1 MRIRFWGVRGSIAVS
16 GSRYNATGG
25 NTSCVELTHEGH
37 RLVLDAGTG
46 LRALGEHLGFS
57 PQELA
62 ICFSHVHWDHIQGFP
77 FFAPGFHPG
86 SELTLIGASTRA
98 GDLRM
103 ALEQQMLPPQ
113 FPITLRQVQAKLHF
127 RDAIPGELLQHGPF
141 SVLPLWLDHP
151 DPVLAFRV
159 EAGGRSVVYATDH
172 EHAGA
177 ITPELVELARDADLL
192 IHDAQ
197 YTPDEAPQRRGWGHS
212 TWDEAAEVA
221 QQAGVRKLAL
231 FHHDPGRDDGDVAA
245 IEAATRDRFP
255 NSFAA
260 REGRELCLA

>member
-16 GSRYNATGG
+16 GARYNATGG
-25 NTSCVELTHEGH
+25 NTSCVELVHEGH

-57 PQELA
+57 AQELA

-77 FFAPGFHPG
+77 FFAPGFHPD
-86 SELTLIGASTRA
+86 SKLTLIGADTRA

-113 FPITLRQVQAKLHF
+113 FPITLRQVPAQLTF
-127 RDAIPGELLQHGPF
+127 RDAIPGAVLTHGPF

-177 ITPELVELARDADLL
+177 ITSELVELARDADLL

-197 YTPDEAPQRRGWGHS
+197 YTPDEAPARRGWGHS
-212 TWDEAAEVA
+212 TWDEATEVA
-221 QQAGVRKLAL
+221 QQAGVAKLAL

-245 IEAATRDRFP
+245 IEAAARVRFP

>member
-16 GSRYNATGG
+16 GARYNATGG
-25 NTSCVELTHEGH
+25 NTSCVELEHRGH

-46 LRALGEHLGFS
+46 LRALGEALGFS
-57 PQELA
+57 AQKLA

-77 FFAPGFHPG
+77 FFAPGFHPD

-98 GDLRM
+98 GDLRV

-113 FPITLRQVQAKLHF
+113 FPITLRQLQARLDF
-127 RDAIPGELLQHGPF
+127 VDAIPGVPLQHGPF
-141 SVLPLWLDHP
+141 SILPLWLEHP

-172 EHAGA
+172 EHAGS
-177 ITPELVELARDADLL
+177 ITPGLVELARDADLL

-197 YTPDEAPQRRGWGHS
+197 YTPEEAPNRRGWGHS
-212 TWDEAAEVA
+212 SWDEATEVA
-221 QQAGVRKLAL
+221 ALAGVGRLAL
-231 FHHDPGRDDGDVAA
+231 FHHDPGRDDGGVDA
-245 IEAATRDRFP
+245 IEAAARGQFAH
-255 NSFAA
+255 SFAA
-260 REGRELCLA
+260 REGREVVLG